1 MITELRKS
9 NKELEEALKKREEFL
24 KEKPELIEFQQVID
38 DVMSKA
44 GKKIENREA
53 ALRGLIRT
61 TLNELVEKSQKI
73 QELTKNISGLE
84 K

>member
-61 TLNELVEKSQKI
+61 TLNEL
-73 QELTKNISGLE
+73 LE
-84 K
+84 KNAELQETIKKIERR